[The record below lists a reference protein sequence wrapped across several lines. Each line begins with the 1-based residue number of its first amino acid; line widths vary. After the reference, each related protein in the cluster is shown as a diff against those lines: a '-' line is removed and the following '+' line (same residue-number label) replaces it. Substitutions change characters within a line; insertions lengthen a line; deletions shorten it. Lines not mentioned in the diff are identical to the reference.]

1 MAFNEVSDWQNRP
14 SIKMHVPE
22 IFETARLRL
31 RSPRQEDAKVIFDTY
46 AQDPTVTRYLVW
58 LPHQSITTTEKF
70 IALCIEQWANGS
82 AFPYVITQKSD
93 AQVIG
98 MIDLRPHRHG
108 ANVGY
113 VLAKEYWGQG
123 MMTEAAR
130 CVFEYALAQ
139 RGLYRLQAFCD
150 VGNIG
155 SARVLEK
162 VVMRREGILRR
173 YIVHPAVSSEPR
185 DCYLYAITR

>member
-1 MAFNEVSDWQNRP
+1 MQ
-14 SIKMHVPE
+14 VPE

-31 RSPRQEDAKVIFDTY
+31 RSPRQEDSAVIFDSY
-46 AQDPTVTRYLVW
+46 ARDQLVTRYLVW
-58 LPHQSITTTEKF
+58 LPHQSIETTEKF
-70 IALCIEQWANGS
+70 IALCIEQWANAS

-93 AQVIG
+93 ARLVG
-98 MIDLRPHRHG
+98 MMDFRLHQHG
-108 ANVGY
+108 ANLGY
-113 VLAKEYWGQG
+113 VLAKEHWGRG

-130 CVFEYALAQ
+130 CVVEHALTQ
-139 RGLYRLQAFCD
+139 QGLYRVQAFCD
-150 VGNIG
+150 VDNIP

-162 VVMRREGILRR
+162 VGMRREGTLRR